1 MRAKMIAW
9 ILPVVLSAT
18 AVPGRAALG
27 GDAISVETDRVQ
39 MKAQSR
45 TLAARSYAV
54 HELTTEAGTLVRE
67 YVSQDG
73 KVFAVAWRGP
83 QMPDLEQLFGV
94 HFSTFQQAAGA
105 SRRGRGPLQINEP
118 GLVVQSGGHMR
129 SFGGRAYLPQMMPAG
144 VSIDEIK

>member
-1 MRAKMIAW
+1 MRAKIGAW
-9 ILPVVLSAT
+9 ILPVLLSAT
-18 AVPGRAALG
+18 VAPALAALG

-45 TLAARSYAV
+45 TLAARSYTV
-54 HELTTEAGTLVRE
+54 HELATEAGTQVRE
-67 YVSQDG
+67 YISQDG

-83 QMPDLEQLFGV
+83 QMPDLKQLFGV
-94 HFSTFQQAAGA
+94 HFSTFQQEAGA
-105 SRRGRGPLQINEP
+105 SRRGRGPLRINEP

-129 SFGGRAYLPQMMPAG
+129 SFGGRAYLPQMIPAG

>member
-1 MRAKMIAW
+1 MRAKIRAW
-9 ILPVVLSAT
+9 ILPVFLSAT
-18 AVPGRAALG
+18 AAPALAALG
-27 GDAISVETDRVQ
+27 GDAISVESDRIQ
-39 MKAQSR
+39 MKAQIR
-45 TLAARSYAV
+45 TLAARSYTV
-54 HELTTEAGTLVRE
+54 HELVTEAGTQVRE

-83 QMPDLEQLFGV
+83 RMPDLEQLFGV
-94 HFSTFQQAAGA
+94 HFSTFQQAAAA

-129 SFGGRAYLPQMMPAG
+129 SFGGRAYLPQMIPAG